1 MIYDSAMFGPLTY
14 NSITAFISTASR
26 ITAGSTENGD
36 SSSSSST
43 SDHPKEPA
51 VVKHVKTT
59 EQWEALC
66 GSQFKGLCAIAF
78 MGAPEGAD
86 PDDAASV
93 AKFQAAVDQL
103 SSSSLYNFVWV
114 DASCQVSLAEQLE
127 VTGGATPALVVYS
140 PLKNRFAKYVGKF
153 AQVPLLSSFLRLSN
167 NGL

>member
-1 MIYDSAMFGPLTY
+1 MIYDSSLFGPLTY
-14 NSITAFISTASR
+14 TSITAFIDTASR
-26 ITAGSTENGD
+26 ITGGSTENGG
-36 SSSSSST
+36 SSSST
-43 SDHPKEPA
+43 PDLPKEPA

-86 PDDAASV
+86 PADVASV

-103 SSSSLYNFVWV
+103 SSSSAYNFLWI

-153 AQVPLLSSFLRLSN
+153 AQVL
-167 NGL
+167 